1 MRRAA
6 SVQATHFE
14 KSLEVKRFARAFDE
28 PLVYSSRAVTTSY
41 TGPTLNPKSRSLT
54 LFLFGVPKIYI
65 LSTGVEP
72 EVILGPQNE
81 ARELQIKPGSL
92 K

>member
-14 KSLEVKRFARAFDE
+14 KSLEVKSFARAFDE
-28 PLVYSSRAVTTSY
+28 PLVSSSRAVATSY
-41 TGPTLNPKSRSLT
+41 IVLTLNPKSRPLT

-72 EVILGPQNE
+72 EVIFGPQNE
-81 ARELQIKPGSL
+81 ARELKIEPGS
-92 K
+92 